1 LFFERALREK
11 SYRIL
16 VLRDFGALAVQQ
28 LYQRRATLSQLR
40 RSSDVTQRPRQEKR
54 LKPGA
59 WPGLPPQAHTCL
71 ATVMFQSPRTYL
83 RRLLVNYGE
92 HFCLLLCSVYGGLK
106 GPVFQ
111 MITSAQLPYFKSI
124 GITGQQ
130 YQSYGTVASTPWA
143 MKAAIGIT
151 SDAVPLW
158 GWHKRPYMLIGS
170 GSCHPSCYV
179 PQLS

>member
-1 LFFERALREK
+1 VRGQAC
-11 SYRIL
+11 
-16 VLRDFGALAVQQ
+16 
-28 LYQRRATLSQLR
+28 R
-40 RSSDVTQRPRQEKR
+40 RSHIH
-54 LKPGA
+54 A
-59 WPGLPPQAHTCL
+59 FA
-71 ATVMFQSPRTYL
+71 AVMFQSPRTYL

-170 GSCHPSCYV
+170 GSCHLPVTCPSCRDTCMGTAESV
-179 PQLS
+179 IRHCG